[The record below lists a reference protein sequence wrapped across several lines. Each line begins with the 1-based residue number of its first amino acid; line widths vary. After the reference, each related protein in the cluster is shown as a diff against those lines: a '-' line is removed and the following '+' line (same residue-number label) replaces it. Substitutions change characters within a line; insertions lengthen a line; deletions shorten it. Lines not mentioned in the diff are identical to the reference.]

1 MNWEDLV
8 SAASKEKIRVTP
20 VTRPWWGKFICKIGV
35 HTSANTYDQ
44 KGYRTSTGRS
54 SLWALRNQLLLNPD
68 LNIGRARIENSHMG
82 IFFETAEDAAD
93 ALDYLLTLPDDTYS
107 VEELHCPINQLHT
120 ETMNADFPT
129 QVRSTLFQDK
139 YRYRIVAT
147 IPWGLRGNSSRLDS
161 MMDSWLEWEKKK
173 DGEISDGCRYRFE
186 ARKKKSEHGYANA
199 GIMSFYT
206 DDQELSFI
214 MRLSYPEF
222 HKTTEKAVTLKELE
236 NANRPEMES
245 TETEPI

>member
-8 SAASKEKIRVTP
+8 STAGKEKIRVVP
-20 VTRPWWGKFICKIGV
+20 VTHPWWGKFVCKIGV
-35 HTSANTYDQ
+35 HTKSESYDRR
-44 KGYRTSTGRS
+44 GYSGRS
-54 SLWALRNQLLLNPD
+54 GRASLWALRSELLLNPD
-68 LNIGRARIENSHMG
+68 LNVGRVRIENHHMG
-82 IFFETAEDAAD
+82 LFFETAEDAAD

-107 VEELHCPINQLHT
+107 VTELHCPINQLHT

-147 IPWGLRGNSSRLDS
+147 IPWGMRVSPGRLES
-161 MMDSWLEWEKKK
+161 MMDAWLDWEKKG
-173 DGEISDGCRYRFE
+173 DGEISDGCRYRFA
-186 ARKKKSEHGYANA
+186 ARKNKSSNGYTNA

-206 DDQELSFI
+206 DDQALSFI

-236 NANRPEMES
+236 NASRTEVEP
-245 TETEPI
+245 TETESI

>member
-8 SAASKEKIRVTP
+8 SAASKEKIRVIP
-20 VTRPWWGKFICKIGV
+20 VTHPWWGKFICKIGV
-35 HTSANTYDQ
+35 HTKSESYDRR
-44 KGYRTSTGRS
+44 GYSGRS
-54 SLWALRNQLLLNPD
+54 GRASLWALRSDLLSNPD
-68 LNIGRARIENSHMG
+68 QNVGRARIENHHMG
-82 IFFETAEDAAD
+82 LFFETAEDAALT
-93 ALDYLLTLPDDTYS
+93 LDYLLTLPDDTYS
-107 VEELHCPINQLHT
+107 VTELHCPINQLHT

-129 QVRSTLFQDK
+129 QVRPTLFQDR

-147 IPWGLRGNSSRLDS
+147 IPWGMRTDPSRLDS

-186 ARKKKSEHGYANA
+186 ARKKKSKYGYANA

-222 HKTTEKAVTLKELE
+222 HKTTEKAVTLKEIE
-236 NANRPEMES
+236 DATRDRA
-245 TETEPI
+245 ETTQEQSV

>member
-1 MNWEDLV
+1 MNWEKLV
-8 SAASKEKIRVTP
+8 GVAGQEKIKVIP
-20 VTRPWWGKFICKIGV
+20 VTHPWWGKFVCKIGV
-35 HTSANTYDQ
+35 HTKSESYDRR
-44 KGYRTSTGRS
+44 GYSGRS
-54 SLWALRNQLLLNPD
+54 GRVSLWALRSDLLSNPD
-68 LNIGRARIENSHMG
+68 QNVGRARIENHHMG
-82 IFFETAEDAAD
+82 LFFETAQDAAS

-107 VEELHCPINQLHT
+107 VTELHCPINQLHT

-129 QVRSTLFQDK
+129 QVRSTLFQDR

-147 IPWGLRGNSSRLDS
+147 IPWGMRTDSSRLDS

-186 ARKKKSEHGYANA
+186 ARKKKSKNGYANA

-222 HKTTEKAVTLKELE
+222 HKTTEKAVTLKEIE
-236 NANRPEMES
+236 DANRDRA
-245 TETEPI
+245 ETTQEQSV